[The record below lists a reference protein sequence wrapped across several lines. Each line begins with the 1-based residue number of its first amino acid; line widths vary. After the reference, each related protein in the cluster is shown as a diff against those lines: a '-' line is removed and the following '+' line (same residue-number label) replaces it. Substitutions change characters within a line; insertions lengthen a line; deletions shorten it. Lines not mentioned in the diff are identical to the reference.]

1 MQRNIKLPSKKKKE
15 RKRMTESEK
24 KKYKVTERDGWRE
37 KDSVKYIK
45 DQQGEK
51 NFEKKGKGKTKNQIS
66 TDGSERSQ

>member
-15 RKRMTESEK
+15 RKRMTEREK

>member
-1 MQRNIKLPSKKKKE
+1 
-15 RKRMTESEK
+15 MTESEK